1 MLNASDFL
9 LVDFLNDFYV
19 TLAQTAP
26 FSDLPVAERRG
37 KMDKKRMRVE
47 MEKTEE
53 MEVKAWEVVLEK
65 VPWVPPPSL
74 KSKFKIVIQ
83 LSETVQ
89 ITTLLI
95 PQTPVCA
102 ITGYFANPSFF
113 ISISINFRK

>member
-74 KSKFKIVIQ
+74 KIKFKIVIQ

-89 ITTLLI
+89 ITYNYAAYPT
-95 PQTPVCA
+95 
-102 ITGYFANPSFF
+102 NPSLCNNRLLCKPLLFYF
-113 ISISINFRK
+113 IFN